1 MGSIAESAKLRY
13 LDKKLAR
20 VVQSSCLRNTF
31 HLLRKKSERLAKQ
44 KLALLLLSTE
54 VSKKIHE
61 NKVRVIQSFQR
72 QRIKCIC
79 LNKVS

>member
-1 MGSIAESAKLRY
+1 MESIAGSAKLRY
-13 LDKKLAR
+13 LNKKLAR
-20 VVQSSCLRNTF
+20 VTQSSSLRNTF
-31 HLLRKKSERLAKQ
+31 HLLKKKSERLAKQ

-54 VSKKIHE
+54 VGKKMHE